1 MGKPPIIESRITDVV
16 QLGCLNRNFVIGE
29 KNLNIGEKISDLI
42 MYEEI
47 TMNGNNDGIMV

>member
-1 MGKPPIIESRITDVV
+1 V

-29 KNLNIGEKISDLI
+29 KNLNMGEKISDLT